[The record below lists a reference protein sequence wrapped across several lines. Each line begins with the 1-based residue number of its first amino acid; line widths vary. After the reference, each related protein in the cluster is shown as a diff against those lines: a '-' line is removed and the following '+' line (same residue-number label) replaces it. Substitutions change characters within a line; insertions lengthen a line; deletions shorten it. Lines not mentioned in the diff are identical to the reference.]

1 MVKGKRE
8 KAMAA
13 SSPRK
18 NKLRTRIH
26 GGVVE
31 VQLAHVEQPVR
42 MCWRV
47 LWLLWLAQPESDA
60 GAKGPP

>member
-1 MVKGKRE
+1 
-8 KAMAA
+8 MAA